1 MVVTAVHAV
10 LQIPFKFRRNGA
22 PSQHAR
28 NVVEQEPPPVADQG
42 GVFALKQEHQ
52 SVRGACAAQRVQG
65 FHAQPALDEF
75 FQSRRP
81 EIPEFFPRLFHG
93 NSPGG
98 TTLCTEAHAAQP
110 GVLGKSVQEAQEQF
124 FVFYAVFPFRRRSL
138 LNLEN
143 QGMKDGIKLFQ
154 RDGRRQLLRCEAQRD
169 GVSPHPGI
177 RHIQKKFVIGAQAA
191 HHGFLRV
198 CGFRVRIRPGK
209 ESVFKI
215 LPSLPVYGAFPV
227 QGEQGFT
234 ARQFLR
240 RGVNHAEAADSQFKG
255 AGGGNLGKQAVN
267 GAEVEPRQIL
277 HQNVQ

>member
-28 NVVEQEPPPVADQG
+28 NVVEQESPPVADQG

-93 NSPGG
+93 NGPGG
-98 TTLCTEAHAAQP
+98 TSLCAEAHAAQP

-143 QGMKDGIKLFQ
+143 QGMQYGVKLFQ
-154 RDGRRQLLRCEAQRD
+154 GNGRRQLLQCEAQRD

-177 RHIQKKFVIGAQAA
+177 RHIQKKFVIGVQAA
-191 HHGFLRV
+191 HHGILRV
-198 CGFRVRIRPGK
+198 RGFRVRICPGK
-209 ESVFKI
+209 ESVLKV